1 MAKFNWREIR
11 QRAKENENQF
21 VKEKLWTNRIVRIIL
36 LTFFVLLIIVVVG
49 GYLFIST
56 ALSPMDPDNSNLVE
70 ITVPIGSTSKDVANL
85 LEENDLIRNA
95 DIFSIY
101 MRSQDMSDL
110 QAGHYSFNQTMDFE
124 QLVSVLNEGGEPI
137 FEDIDTNITV
147 IEGMQ
152 LEEIAMVMEERTP
165 ITAEE
170 FMAVANDKDFI
181 ADLTEQF
188 PSLLA
193 GLAEIENLKY
203 PLEGYLFPA
212 TYDYIA
218 GMSAEEMIFQMVS
231 TMNIEFQGIRE
242 DIDQT
247 WMTFH
252 QVLTLAS
259 IVEKEAVTQ
268 EDRDL
273 IAGVFLNRINA
284 GMNLESDITVSYA
297 LGEHRE
303 FVTYS
308 DLEVDSP
315 YNLYMYSG
323 LGPGPYNS
331 PSMSSIMASIY
342 PAYNDYYYFVADIDT
357 GEVFFTST
365 YEEHM
370 ELVEIYVNQ
379 RQSSIEEAT
388 NEDENASINENNE
401 NDLNEEETIDENG
414 V

>member
-21 VKEKLWTNRIVRIIL
+21 VKERLWTNRIVRIIL

-56 ALSPMDPDNSNLVE
+56 ALSPMNPDNNNLVE

-124 QLVSVLNEGGEPI
+124 QLVSVLNEGGKPI

-152 LEEIAMVMEERTP
+152 LEEIAAIMEEQTP

-170 FMAVANDKDFI
+170 FMAVANDEDFI

-193 GLAEIENLKY
+193 GIAEIENLKY

-231 TMNIEFQGIRE
+231 TMNIEYQGIRE

-331 PSMSSIMASIY
+331 PSMSSIMAAIY

-388 NEDENASINENNE
+388 NDDENASINENNE
-401 NDLNEEETIDENG
+401 NEPNEEETIDENG